1 MNIGKCIKDFRK
13 SKGLNQKDFSF
24 EIGITQT
31 YLSQIENGIKV
42 PKFAILESVST
53 VFDIPIQVLIWK
65 TLEKKDIPIEKQMYF
80 ELLKKTVDSF
90 IDEFFV
96 F

>member
-13 SKGLNQKDFSF
+13 SKELNQKDFSF

-42 PKFAILESVST
+42 PKFAILESISS
-53 VFDIPIQVLIWK
+53 VFNIPIQVLIWK